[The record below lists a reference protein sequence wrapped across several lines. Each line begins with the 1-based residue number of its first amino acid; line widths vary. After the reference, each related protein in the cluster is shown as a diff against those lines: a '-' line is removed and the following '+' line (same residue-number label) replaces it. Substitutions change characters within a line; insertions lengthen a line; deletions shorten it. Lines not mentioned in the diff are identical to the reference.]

1 MGVSPDED
9 AEPKKSGAV
18 QDMTASMRSVMSL
31 DGDTSKLVSFYDR
44 WAADYD
50 NDVASHGYGL
60 PDMMI
65 TMVRNAAVEISLPPP
80 SKTHVLDAGCGTGL
94 VGRALQSAGYSD
106 IVGVDRSGSMAE
118 RAAATGAY
126 LSAIGGFD
134 LTGEPPS
141 EMCGAFDL
149 VTVGGVFTTGHVP
162 PETVA
167 NVAAMCRRGGAIVVS
182 TRAAYV
188 DDTGFAAVVAQMEGD
203 GRVELVQR
211 VRDAP
216 YTMDST
222 GDYWTFRRP

>member
-1 MGVSPDED
+1 MGGSANKD
-9 AEPKKSGAV
+9 AEPKSSGPT

-31 DGDTSKLVSFYDR
+31 DGDISKLVGFYDQ

-50 NDVASHGYGL
+50 DDVASHGYGL
-60 PDMMI
+60 PGMMV
-65 TMVRNAAVEISLPPP
+65 TMVRNAAAQLSLPTPNQ
-80 SKTHVLDAGCGTGL
+80 THVLDAGCGTGL
-94 VGRALQSAGYSD
+94 VGLALQAAGYID
-106 IVGVDRSGSMAE
+106 IVGVDLSGSMAE

-126 LSAIGGFD
+126 QSAVGGFD
-134 LTGEPPS
+134 LTGEPPA
-141 EMCGAFDL
+141 EMCDAFDL

-167 NVAAMCRRGGAIVVS
+167 KVAGMCRPGGAMVVS
-182 TRAAYV
+182 TRAAYT
-188 DDTGFAAVVAQMEGD
+188 DETGFAAAVAEMERD
-203 GRVELVQR
+203 GHVELVQR